1 MFRNGG
7 YHIFVLIPFAGSP
20 HTRDAIT
27 MNFLILG
34 SGPEERA
41 WASTIVRSTEHHL
54 IMVFPGFADAD
65 VTIPPSAQDLDDALA
80 TPGVEAAVVG
90 GDPAFR
96 AEALRR
102 IAAEGLPAICLHP
115 PGDDSEAYYQVTMS
129 RDETGAVLVPDL
141 SERLHPGV
149 IALREAI
156 DNSALGEFR
165 SLKYEATI
173 DPGDGDLVRFAFA
186 RAVDVVRFLL
196 GEIEAVNA
204 TGDPLGDKPEVD
216 LVVQFRGTKSRRA
229 EVRLTSGLRGQKR
242 FIFNGSAGIATL
254 ELPLN
259 QNDYARFVIR
269 PLDASETLRAFAPHD
284 EKAAILNV
292 LSESI
297 AGRSVHPDLTDG
309 TRAMEISEAV
319 ARSLRRGRTVELHYE
334 EISED
339 GTFKSVMTSLGCLVL
354 VSILF
359 VLPLALAGPA
369 LGIGWTIYLAY
380 LIPPILVGFILM
392 QLFRLVTRGP
402 AASRET
408 TDLVA
413 K

>member
-1 MFRNGG
+1 M
-7 YHIFVLIPFAGSP
+7 
-20 HTRDAIT
+20 RDAIT

-34 SGPEERA
+34 NGAEERA
-41 WASTIVRSTEHHL
+41 WASAVVHSTEHHL
-54 IMVFPGFADAD
+54 IAVFPGFADHD
-65 VTIPPSAQDLDDALA
+65 VTFPLSARDLDDALA
-80 TPGVEAAVVG
+80 TPGVEAAIVG
-90 GDPAFR
+90 GDPVFR

-115 PGDDSEAYYQVTMS
+115 PGDDSEAYYQVAMS
-129 RDETGAVLVPDL
+129 RAETGAVLVPDL
-141 SERLHPGV
+141 SMRLHPGV

-156 DNSALGEFR
+156 DKSALGEFR

-173 DPGDGDLVRFAFA
+173 DPAEGDLVRFGFA
-186 RAVDVVRFLL
+186 RAVDVVRCLL
-196 GEIEAVNA
+196 GEIEAVTA
-204 TGDPLGDKPEVD
+204 TGDPSGDKPD
-216 LVVQFRGTKSRRA
+216 MNLVAQLRVTKSRRA
-229 EVRLTSGLRGQKR
+229 EVRLSSGVPGPARLTLT
-242 FIFNGSAGIATL
+242 GSSGTATL
-254 ELPLN
+254 ELPLD
-259 QNDYARFVIR
+259 QDDYARLVFH
-269 PLDASETLRAFAPHD
+269 PLDAPVSLRAFEPRD
-284 EKAAILNV
+284 EKAALLNV
-292 LSESI
+292 LSQSI
-297 AGRSVHPDLTDG
+297 AGRSVHPDLIDG

-369 LGIGWTIYLAY
+369 LGIGWTIYFAY

-402 AASRET
+402 AVSPDT